1 MAYPRLRSM
10 NAELDAGATDGR
22 WKKGVRDRGGEVDPL
37 TMHMRD
43 ELVPSFYD
51 IREKGPVKDVPTRGD
66 RVVPYYT
73 EVPTPMYTH
82 LS

>member
-1 MAYPRLRSM
+1 M
-10 NAELDAGATDGR
+10 NDELAAGATDGR
-22 WKKGVRDRGGEVDPL
+22 WKKGVRDRGGVVDPM

-43 ELVPSFYD
+43 ELVPDFYD
-51 IREKGPVKDVPTRGD
+51 IREKGPVKDVPTLGD

-73 EVPTPMYTH
+73 PVATPIYTH